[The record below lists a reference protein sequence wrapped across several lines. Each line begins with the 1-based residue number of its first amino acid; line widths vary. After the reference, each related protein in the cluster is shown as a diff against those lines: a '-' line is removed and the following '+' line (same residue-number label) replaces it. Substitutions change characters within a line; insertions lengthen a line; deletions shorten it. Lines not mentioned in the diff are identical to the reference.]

1 MASTTTMRGVF
12 PIIVTPFD
20 EQGRLDEDSLRRL
33 VDYEIGAGVHGL
45 GLAMGSEV
53 FRLTEA
59 ERARVTRIMAE
70 QAAGR
75 VPVVINTSGAGTETA
90 VAASREAEAC
100 GADALM
106 LTPPIPMG
114 MGGPASP
121 AGILEYFRAVSDAV
135 RIPVFIQ
142 SQDNQPVSSALARQI
157 AEACKQVRY
166 IKEEVRPTPVRIAD
180 LRREAGELLTV
191 FGGAGGG
198 YLIEEY
204 QLGSVG
210 TMPGCSQPE
219 AFVAVWN
226 SLEAGDLTRARAI
239 HERIQRLGRVSGLL
253 RDGFFHVHKEL
264 LRQRGII
271 RTAHVR
277 GPVAPYPDDP
287 WVRRQV
293 QEAIEDYV
301 AFCDELG
308 ATR

>member
-1 MASTTTMRGVF
+1 MATQTTMGGVF

-20 EQGRLDEDSLRRL
+20 EQGQVDEESLRRL
-33 VDYEIGAGVHGL
+33 IEYEIGAGVHGL

-53 FRLTEA
+53 FRLTEG

-100 GADALM
+100 GADVLM

-121 AGILEYFRAVSDAV
+121 AGILEYFCAVSAAV
-135 RIPVFIQ
+135 HIPIFIQ
-142 SQDNQPVSSALARQI
+142 SQENQPVSAALARQI
-157 AEACKQVRY
+157 AEACDNVRY

-180 LRREAGELLTV
+180 LLREAGDLLTV

-210 TMPGCSQPE
+210 TMPGCGQPE
-219 AFVAVWN
+219 AFVALWAC
-226 SLEAGDLTRARAI
+226 LEAGDYDGARS
-239 HERIQRLGRVSGLL
+239 HHDRIQRLGRVSGLM

-264 LRQRGII
+264 LWQRGII

-277 GPVAPYPDDP
+277 GPVAAYPDDP

-293 QEAIEDYV
+293 QDAIDDYV
-301 AFCDELG
+301 AFAAELR
-308 ATR
+308 ARN